1 MWSANINQMKITIII
16 STIILAWAVTAII
29 LIRRNRRN
37 TERIKFLSDA
47 IAGGDFSFTFME
59 QGRGRRDRATA
70 ESLNRIRD
78 MLNRTRQETI
88 DKERYYAQVL
98 ESVHTGIVAFDEK
111 GFVTQ
116 TNKAAAALFGLPVLT
131 HIRQLDQVSGGLAD
145 TLLVSAA
152 GDVRTV
158 TLHDGN
164 SPRQLSIQVSQSRIH
179 DRNIR
184 ILAVNDI
191 HNELDNKEI
200 DSWVSLTR
208 VLTHEIMNA
217 VSPITSLSESLREL
231 VPDKTSE
238 LYKGLDVIHS
248 TGTGI
253 EGFVESYR
261 QFTHI
266 PTPSPSLFYVRDLV
280 ERAVQLVQ
288 SVSENARIGFRWSV
302 EPGDMLLH
310 ADENLVGRV
319 LNNLLKNAVEAIGE
333 GRDGWVEV
341 RAFLSEREDVI
352 VEVSDSGAPIP
363 PEVEERVFIPFFTTK
378 TGGSGIGLSI
388 SRQIMRLSGG
398 TLTLRTRPHTT
409 FVMTFGG

>member
-1 MWSANINQMKITIII
+1 MTTIIII
-16 STIILAWAVTAII
+16 STLALAWVITAII
-29 LIRRNRRN
+29 LIRRNRRH
-37 TERIKFLSDA
+37 IKRLRFLSDA
-47 IAGGDFSFTFME
+47 IAGGDFSFTFPE
-59 QGRGRRDRATA
+59 QGRWRRDRATA

-88 DKERYYAQVL
+88 DKERYYAQIL
-98 ESVHTGIVAFDEK
+98 ENVHTGIVAFDEQ

-131 HIRQLDQVSGGLAD
+131 HLRQLDQVSNGLAD

-158 TLHDGN
+158 TLHDGD
-164 SPRQLSIQVSQSRIH
+164 STRQLSIQVSQSRIR

-184 ILAVNDI
+184 IMAVNDI
-191 HNELDNKEI
+191 RNELDNKEI
-200 DSWVSLTR
+200 DSWISLTR

-266 PTPSPSLFYVRDLV
+266 PTPSPSLFYVRGLV
-280 ERAVQLVQ
+280 ERAVRLAQGVP
-288 SVSENARIGFRWSV
+288 EHHRIDFRWSAIP
-302 EPGDMLLH
+302 EDMLLH

-333 GRDGWVEV
+333 GSDGWVEV
-341 RAFLSEREDVI
+341 RAFLNEREDVVI
-352 VEVSDSGAPIP
+352 EVTDSGDPIP
-363 PEVEERVFIPFFTTK
+363 PEVEERIFIPFFTTK
-378 TGGSGIGLSI
+378 SGGSGIGLSI

-398 TLTLRTRPHTT
+398 TLTLRTRPHTCFT
-409 FVMTFGG
+409 MTFGG

>member
-1 MWSANINQMKITIII
+1 MVIITIAIV
-16 STIILAWAVTAII
+16 LAWLITAVI
-29 LIRRNRRN
+29 LIRRNRRH
-37 TERIKFLSDA
+37 IKRLQFLSDA
-47 IAGGDFSFTFME
+47 IAGGDFSFTFPE
-59 QGRGRRDRATA
+59 RGRWRQDRATA

-78 MLNRTRQETI
+78 MLNRTRQEII
-88 DKERYYAQVL
+88 DKERYYAQIL

-131 HIRQLDQVSGGLAD
+131 HIRQLDQVSNGLAD
-145 TLLVSAA
+145 TLLLSAA
-152 GDVRTV
+152 GDNH
-158 TLHDGN
+158 TLTIHDGE
-164 SPRQLSIQVSQSRIH
+164 STRQLSIQVSQSRIR

-200 DSWVSLTR
+200 DSWISLTR
-208 VLTHEIMNA
+208 VLTHEIMNS

-231 VPDKTSE
+231 VPDKNSE

-266 PTPSPSLFYVRDLV
+266 PTPSPSLFYVRGLV
-280 ERAVQLVQ
+280 ER
-288 SVSENARIGFRWSV
+288 SVRLAQGVHENHRIEFRWSTIP
-302 EPGDMLLH
+302 EDMLLH

-333 GRDGWVEV
+333 SDGWVEV
-341 RAFLSEREDVI
+341 RAFLNEREDVVI
-352 VEVSDSGAPIP
+352 EVSNSGEPIS
-363 PEVEERVFIPFFTTK
+363 PEVEERIFIPFFTTK

-398 TLTLRTRPHTT
+398 TLTLRTRPNTT
-409 FVMTFGG
+409 FIMTFGG

>member
-1 MWSANINQMKITIII
+1 MIGITITIII
-16 STIILAWAVTAII
+16 AWAITAII

-37 TERIKFLSDA
+37 TKRLKFLSDA

-59 QGRGRRDRATA
+59 QGRGRRDHATA

-88 DKERYYAQVL
+88 DKERYYAQILDNVR
-98 ESVHTGIVAFDEK
+98 TGVVAFDER

-116 TNKAAAALFGLPVLT
+116 TNSTAAALFGLPVLT
-131 HIRQLDQVSGGLAD
+131 HIRQLDQVSSGLAD
-145 TLLVSAA
+145 TLLLSAA

-164 SPRQLSIQVSQSRIH
+164 STRQLSIQVSQSRIRDH
-179 DRNIR
+179 NIR
-184 ILAVNDI
+184 ILSVNDI

-200 DSWVSLTR
+200 ESWVSLTR

-217 VSPITSLSESLREL
+217 VSPITSMSESLREL
-231 VPDKTSE
+231 VPDKESE
-238 LYKGLDVIHS
+238 LYKGLALIHVS
-248 TGTGI
+248 GRGI

-266 PTPSPSLFYVRDLV
+266 PTPAPTLFYVRGLV
-280 ERAVQLVQ
+280 ERAVALAR
-288 SVSENARIGFRWSV
+288 SVSESPNIDFRWSV
-302 EPGDMLLH
+302 EPDDMLLH
-310 ADENLVGRV
+310 ADENLISRV
-319 LNNLLKNAVEAIGE
+319 LNNMLKNAVEAVGPAT
-333 GRDGWVEV
+333 DHWVEV
-341 RAFLSEREDVI
+341 RAFLNEREDVVI
-352 VEVSDSGAPIP
+352 EVSDSGEPIP
-363 PEVEERVFIPFFTTK
+363 PAVEERIFIPFFTTK
-378 TGGSGIGLSI
+378 EGGNGVGLSV

-409 FVMTFGG
+409 FVMTFGNFQ

>member
-1 MWSANINQMKITIII
+1 MVIITIAIA
-16 STIILAWAVTAII
+16 LAWAITAVI
-29 LIRRNRRN
+29 LIRRNRRH
-37 TERIKFLSDA
+37 TERLKFLSDA
-47 IAGGDFSFTFME
+47 IAGGDFSFTFPE
-59 QGRGRRDRATA
+59 QGRWRRDRATA

-88 DKERYYAQVL
+88 DKERYYAQIL

-131 HIRQLDQVSGGLAD
+131 HIRQLDQVSDGLAD

-152 GDVRTV
+152 GDNRTL
-158 TLHDGN
+158 TLHDGE
-164 SPRQLSIQVSQSRIH
+164 STRQLSIQVSQSRVR

-191 HNELDNKEI
+191 HNELENKEL

-266 PTPSPSLFYVRDLV
+266 PSPSPSLFYVRGLV
-280 ERAVQLVQ
+280 DRAVRLAQGLP
-288 SVSENARIGFRWSV
+288 ENHRIEFRWSAV
-302 EPGDMLLH
+302 PEDMLLH

-333 GRDGWVEV
+333 GSDGWVEV
-341 RAFLSEREDVI
+341 RAFLNEREDVI
-352 VEVSDSGAPIP
+352 IEVSDSGDFIS
-363 PEVEERVFIPFFTTK
+363 PEVEERIFIPFFTTK

-398 TLTLRTRPHTT
+398 TLTLRTRPNTT
-409 FVMTFGG
+409 FVMTFGA

>member
-1 MWSANINQMKITIII
+1 MTTIIII
-16 STIILAWAVTAII
+16 STLALAWVITAII
-29 LIRRNRRN
+29 LIRRNRRH
-37 TERIKFLSDA
+37 IKRLRFLSDA
-47 IAGGDFSFTFME
+47 IAGGDFSFTFPE
-59 QGRGRRDRATA
+59 QGRWRRDRATA

-88 DKERYYAQVL
+88 DKERYYAQIL
-98 ESVHTGIVAFDEK
+98 ENVHTGIVAFDEQ

-131 HIRQLDQVSGGLAD
+131 HLRQLDQVSNGLAD
-145 TLLVSAA
+145 TLLISAA

-158 TLHDGN
+158 TLHDGD
-164 SPRQLSIQVSQSRIH
+164 STRQLSIQVSQSRIRG
-179 DRNIR
+179 RNIR
-184 ILAVNDI
+184 IMAVNDI
-191 HNELDNKEI
+191 RNELDNKEI
-200 DSWVSLTR
+200 DSWISLTR

-266 PTPSPSLFYVRDLV
+266 PTPSPSLFYVRGLV
-280 ERAVQLVQ
+280 ERAVRLAQGVP
-288 SVSENARIGFRWSV
+288 EHHRIDFRWSAIP
-302 EPGDMLLH
+302 EDMLLH

-333 GRDGWVEV
+333 GSDGWVEV
-341 RAFLSEREDVI
+341 RAFLNEREDVVI
-352 VEVSDSGAPIP
+352 EVTDSGDPIP
-363 PEVEERVFIPFFTTK
+363 PEVEERIFIPFFTTK
-378 TGGSGIGLSI
+378 SGGSGIGLSI

-398 TLTLRTRPHTT
+398 TLTLRTRPHTCFT
-409 FVMTFGG
+409 MTFGG

>member
-1 MWSANINQMKITIII
+1 MTSTIII
-16 STIILAWAVTAII
+16 TAIILAWAITTII
-29 LIRRNRRN
+29 LVRRNRRH
-37 TERIKFLSDA
+37 TDRLKFLSDA
-47 IAGGDFSFTFME
+47 IAGGDFSFTFPE
-59 QGRGRRDRATA
+59 ESRWRHDRATA

-98 ESVHTGIVAFDEK
+98 ESVYTGIVAFDEK

-116 TNKAAAALFGLPVLT
+116 TNKSAIALFGLPVLT
-131 HIRQLDQVSGGLAD
+131 HLRQLDQVSNGLAD
-145 TLLVSAA
+145 TLLVSAT
-152 GDVRTV
+152 GDVRTL
-158 TLHDGN
+158 TLHDGD
-164 SPRQLSIQVSQSRIH
+164 STRQLSIQVSQSRIR

-184 ILAVNDI
+184 ILAINDI

-208 VLTHEIMNA
+208 VLTHEIMNS
-217 VSPITSLSESLREL
+217 VSPITSLSESLRGL
-231 VPDKTSE
+231 VPDKSSE
-238 LYKGLDVIHS
+238 LYKGLDVIHA

-266 PTPSPSLFYVRDLV
+266 PSPSPSLIYVQGLL

-288 SVSENARIGFRWSV
+288 SVSENARIDFRWSV
-302 EPGDMLLH
+302 EPDDMLLH

-333 GRDGWVEV
+333 NDGWVEV
-341 RAFLSEREDVI
+341 RAFLNEREDVVI
-352 VEVSDSGAPIP
+352 EVSDSGELIP
-363 PEVEERVFIPFFTTK
+363 PEVEERIFIPFFTTK
-378 TGGSGIGLSI
+378 TDGSGIGLSI

-398 TLTLRTRPHTT
+398 TLTLRTRPNTT